1 MPRYFAVKPTPGTP
15 GRTFADAD
23 RIAADMYEA
32 VQPLN
37 VRLLPV
43 RPRDSSGYVFAI
55 SSRMRGAADQVVARL
70 RKQPQLAS
78 YQFSHEAE
86 TIEGPFVWS

>member
-1 MPRYFAVKPTPGTP
+1 MPRYFAVKPTTDTP

-32 VQPLN
+32 VSPLN
-37 VRLLPV
+37 VRLLAV

-55 SSRMRGAADQVVARL
+55 SSRTRMAADQVVARL

-78 YQFSHEAE
+78 YQFSREAE
-86 TIEGPFVWS
+86 TLEGPFVWS